1 VRRSQT
7 GLQTVHKIW
16 PSTHKRMPIKTRL
29 QVPWIFEAAKRSTS
43 ERKLVSCER
52 ARDPD
57 GGVSRIVPSL
67 PSNTK
72 LDRRIPSLSHSHLG
86 STNTVLEQYAL
97 PVKGLNPLH
106 STVQC
111 GGNLMPLAGI
121 PNLPQNQIHNGQNS
135 IAINQPRSPFTWPIP
150 MIKIAPKVPRER
162 SFSLSSSA
170 SNSSLHRSPY
180 TLSDHSTTTANS
192 CFLNSHRHAS
202 CTMCIETQ
210 IEDSDE
216 KLRMHAGDTCSPGPE
231 YMVSDWIEERPSE
244 DSLCERE
251 KRMQE
256 IVYRVRNSSFDSSQ
270 AGTALHKAPITCHP
284 QKIIDLGAGSGWW
297 ANKSL

>member
-1 VRRSQT
+1 
-7 GLQTVHKIW
+7 
-16 PSTHKRMPIKTRL
+16 
-29 QVPWIFEAAKRSTS
+29 
-43 ERKLVSCER
+43 
-52 ARDPD
+52 
-57 GGVSRIVPSL
+57 VPSL

-97 PVKGLNPLH
+97 PVKELNPLH

-121 PNLPQNQIHNGQNS
+121 PNLPQSRIQNGQNS

-170 SNSSLHRSPY
+170 SDSSSHRSHN
-180 TLSDHSTTTANS
+180 TFSDHSTTTADT
-192 CFLNSHRHAS
+192 CFLDSHRHAS
-202 CTMCIETQ
+202 CTMSIETQ
-210 IEDSDE
+210 MEDSDE
-216 KLRMHAGDTCSPGPE
+216 KLWMRAGDTCSPCPE
-231 YMVSDWIEERPSE
+231 YMVSDWIEERPWE
-244 DSLCERE
+244 DSLRERE

-256 IVYRVRNSSFDSSQ
+256 IVYRVRSSSFDSSQ
-270 AGTALHKAPITCHP
+270 AGIALHKAPITCHP

>member
-1 VRRSQT
+1 
-7 GLQTVHKIW
+7 
-16 PSTHKRMPIKTRL
+16 
-29 QVPWIFEAAKRSTS
+29 
-43 ERKLVSCER
+43 
-52 ARDPD
+52 
-57 GGVSRIVPSL
+57 VPSL